1 MLSEGA
7 APADRAIVNRRY
19 GTGGLTYRICVG
31 NEFCRKSRCAYNLWK
46 TGGEYK
52 IENLK
57 FSIPSLC
64 LRGIHKLDMR
74 KRPRRN
80 GVKNDI

>member
-1 MLSEGA
+1 M
-7 APADRAIVNRRY
+7 
-19 GTGGLTYRICVG
+19 
-31 NEFCRKSRCAYNLWK
+31 RKM
-46 TGGEYK
+46 

-74 KRPRRN
+74 KAPEMP
-80 GVKNDI
+80 GHKEHAEI